1 MKILITGGTGILGQA
16 LVATSDAGH
25 RLSIVHRRSYPVPVS
40 GIEPI
45 VLDILESG
53 RLAELFETHA
63 FDAVIHAAGIASVD
77 HVERHFEEAWRSN
90 VIGTQHIADLVR
102 KKDIRLVYVSSNAV
116 FDGAAAPYGENS
128 PTNPINK
135 YGRIK
140 VECEA
145 LVKRLCPESVIVR
158 PILMYGWH
166 LAEGRANPVTWLLER
181 LRRGDSIPLVTDIRE
196 NPLWSH
202 QCAEAIWRIL
212 HLEKTGTFHIAG
224 KDVVNRYELG
234 QLVAQVFGL
243 DASLLRPVDSS
254 FFPSIAPRPHN
265 TSFLTKRMEC
275 ELGMDPLMVRQG
287 LEQMRALA
295 DSYPSAASPP
305 QA

>member
-1 MKILITGGTGILGQA
+1 MKILITGGTGLLGQA
-16 LVATSDAGH
+16 LMATSRSEH
-25 RLSIVHRRSYPVPVS
+25 QLTLLHRRDYPAGGAGV
-40 GIEPI
+40 EPI
-45 VLDILESG
+45 VLDILQAG
-53 RLAELFETHA
+53 LLAEVFETRA

-77 HVERHFEEAWRSN
+77 YVEQHFEEAWRSN
-90 VIGTQHIADLVR
+90 VIGTQHIADLAR
-102 KKDIRLVYVSSNAV
+102 KKDVRLVYVSSNAV
-116 FDGAAAPYGENS
+116 FDGKAAPYGERS

-145 LVKRLCPESVIVR
+145 LVTRLCPEAVIVR

-181 LRRGDSIPLVTDIRE
+181 LRKGESTPLVTDVRE
-196 NPLWSH
+196 NPLWAH

-212 HLEKTGTFHIAG
+212 RLGRTGTFHIAG
-224 KDVVNRYELG
+224 KNVVNRYELG

-254 FFPSIAPRPHN
+254 FFPSIAARPHN
-265 TSFLTKRMEC
+265 TSFLTERMEH
-275 ELGMDPLMVRQG
+275 ELGVEPLSVLQG
-287 LEQMRALA
+287 LVQMRVLVG
-295 DSYPSAASPP
+295 AASSSGSIP